1 MMKWDDHA
9 AAGPG
14 RRHLWY
20 HSDEDEDNGDAV
32 STPTATSRSRS
43 RSPHRYHGSD
53 GSSSGS
59 SSSSSNDTTILNW
72 CGQFCERHHMREN
85 SLDWRVEP
93 FDDDEAVSS
102 SSKTVPYGPAV
113 PRDSPTVDDD
123 DNDDNDVNDDNDAG
137 EEEDGEAVAAGADGL
152 RHVEATS
159 PWLATCP
166 VLIARH
172 VRAAYVRQEHH
183 AAVLREIDALVAFE
197 DDQRRDAYH
206 DENPYD
212 VGDSN
217 DDDREDHAYDEN
229 DEDHAEYDL
238 DEDAADGDVHQ
249 DVTSVSSLAP
259 DLTAAAKE
267 QPSVADRQM
276 PDAAEA
282 SAHVVTSLADAAP
295 PAPEPEPTPVSQL
308 PAAGKSSP
316 RAASTADGA
325 FTAALTAVATC
336 ARALGPPPAATDDAD
351 HAAEAATWRQPL
363 HAALDALHAIDT
375 QWTPPAQAYAGLG
388 KRSRDPG
395 DDISADCTSAA
406 GEHLAAAAA
415 AADTAAPD
423 ALDSSESEG
432 VVAPGVVMALR
443 WSRFVASCGAGVP
456 AGRPSRTGC
465 SGILKIL
472 SFCLI
477 VSSAIAGTAIDIAD
491 SDAALVAV
499 LRHAAAGPPAPSSR
513 GSSAA
518 NESRLLLSAATT
530 VAPAGPQGGTMDGFR
545 VPGWIAATVGRRSES
560 VAGSC
565 LSAGTGVGTGVG
577 AGDRSEDCSE
587 DSPEVGSEVGSE
599 VGCGGG
605 GSASCGSDEDA
616 GGIVCTGWGA
626 WASSRTD
633 PGSEDGTGAADVAS
647 PRVTSAHSVDA
658 GSGLAVTPSGMGAAT
673 ATIDAL
679 CSGASGAGASQ
690 AGISEAAGAVEASV
704 TSFVVDSALATSVA
718 EASGD
723 AWILVAIAVAGAAA
737 SVLAVAVTVAA
748 AMTVAALAAE
758 SGSDGGDDEAAGFV
772 QPAGAAA
779 APDATFMD
787 CAEPRTTERC
797 DFGGLQGPREVGTG
811 GFAHEHGLEFV
822 DEAAGGVAGRPAR
835 DLGAGVRTHEG
846 QCVVDMHARGSPA
859 AADEADS
866 GDRGARDRAG
876 IDLLAFGG
884 DLARDRLL
892 EPDEMLD
899 A

>member
-423 ALDSSESEG
+423 ALDSSEVS
-432 VVAPGVVMALR
+432 APSALKR
-443 WSRFVASCGAGVP
+443 PRP
-456 AGRPSRTGC
+456 ALPP
-465 SGILKIL
+465 
-472 SFCLI
+472 
-477 VSSAIAGTAIDIAD
+477 VSSRDRRAHPPSPAQHPPHHHLHHHLHHHPRHHHHHHHHHCRSQERLRQIGRKVRRVAYWTAMHGLHALVGGAVWMTALGAYDAYKERAA
-491 SDAALVAV
+491 DAA
-499 LRHAAAGPPAPSSR
+499 
-513 GSSAA
+513 
-518 NESRLLLSAATT
+518 
-530 VAPAGPQGGTMDGFR
+530 
-545 VPGWIAATVGRRSES
+545 
-560 VAGSC
+560 
-565 LSAGTGVGTGVG
+565 
-577 AGDRSEDCSE
+577 
-587 DSPEVGSEVGSE
+587 
-599 VGCGGG
+599 
-605 GSASCGSDEDA
+605 
-616 GGIVCTGWGA
+616 
-626 WASSRTD
+626 
-633 PGSEDGTGAADVAS
+633 
-647 PRVTSAHSVDA
+647 
-658 GSGLAVTPSGMGAAT
+658 
-673 ATIDAL
+673 
-679 CSGASGAGASQ
+679 
-690 AGISEAAGAVEASV
+690 
-704 TSFVVDSALATSVA
+704 
-718 EASGD
+718 
-723 AWILVAIAVAGAAA
+723 
-737 SVLAVAVTVAA
+737 
-748 AMTVAALAAE
+748 
-758 SGSDGGDDEAAGFV
+758 
-772 QPAGAAA
+772 
-779 APDATFMD
+779 
-787 CAEPRTTERC
+787 
-797 DFGGLQGPREVGTG
+797 
-811 GFAHEHGLEFV
+811 
-822 DEAAGGVAGRPAR
+822 
-835 DLGAGVRTHEG
+835 
-846 QCVVDMHARGSPA
+846 
-859 AADEADS
+859 
-866 GDRGARDRAG
+866 
-876 IDLLAFGG
+876 
-884 DLARDRLL
+884 
-892 EPDEMLD
+892 
-899 A
+899 